1 MLKKMKNLSNYSIN
15 KKKVLF
21 RADLNIPII
30 GGKIADNSR
39 IEAIKPSIKKL
50 LKEENKIFILSH
62 LGRPKGSIKNRYS
75 LKFIVPILQK
85 EFGVNKIYFLKNLDR
100 ESISHKVKEMSFGEI
115 CLIENIRF
123 YPEEEKNDQGFVKKI
138 SKNFDL
144 FVNDAFSASHRDHA
158 SIVGFTKYLPAI
170 AGDSLI
176 EEIRNIDI
184 FLNNPKKPNLAI
196 IGGSKIST
204 KIDLLNNLIEL
215 FDTIVVGG
223 AMANTFLYANKV
235 NTGISFVEK
244 DLLKKARAIQNK
256 AINYKCKLILPV
268 DAICSTQP
276 TDKINIRYCKI
287 NNVLQDNMILD
298 VGKKTTKII
307 INQILKSQMIIW
319 NGPLGAF
326 EYKPFDQS
334 SVQIAN
340 TIKKYSKDL
349 KIISLVGGGDTI
361 SLIRSARA
369 EDGFTYI
376 SKAGGAF
383 LEWLEGKESPGVRA
397 LKKNTLG

>member
-1 MLKKMKNLSNYSIN
+1 MKNLNNYSIN

-30 GGKIADNSR
+30 NGKISDNSR
-39 IEAIKPSIKKL
+39 IEAIKPSITKL
-50 LKEENKIFILSH
+50 LKQQNKIFILSH
-62 LGRPKGSIKNRYS
+62 FGRPKEDNKNKHS
-75 LKFIVPILQK
+75 LKFILPTLQK
-85 EFGVNKIYFLKNLDR
+85 EFSVKKIYFLKNLDG
-100 ESISHKVKEMSFGEI
+100 ESISRKIEEMFFGEI

-123 YPEEEKNDQGFVKKI
+123 YPEEEKNDQDFAKQI

-144 FVNDAFSASHRDHA
+144 FVNDAFSVSHRYHA

-170 AGDSLI
+170 AGDSLL
-176 EEIRNIDI
+176 EEIKNIDM

-235 NTGISFVEK
+235 NIGMSFVEK
-244 DLLKKARAIQNK
+244 DLLKNAIEIQTKAK
-256 AINYKCKLILPV
+256 NYNCKLILPV
-268 DAICSTQP
+268 DAVCSKKL
-276 TDKINIRYCKI
+276 TDKINIRYCEI
-287 NNVLQDNMILD
+287 NNVLQDHMILD
-298 VGKKTTKII
+298 VGEKTTKII
-307 INQILKSQMIIW
+307 ENEISKSQMIIW

-326 EYKPFDQS
+326 EYSPFNQS
-334 SVQIAN
+334 SVQIAD
-340 TIKKYSKDL
+340 TIKKYSKAF
-349 KIISLVGGGDTI
+349 KIISLAGGGDTI
-361 SLIRSARA
+361 SLIKSARA

-397 LKKNTLG
+397 LKENTLV

>member
-1 MLKKMKNLSNYSIN
+1 MKNLNNYNLN

-21 RADLNIPII
+21 RADLNIPVVD
-30 GGKIADNSR
+30 GKITDNSR
-39 IEAIKPSIKKL
+39 IEAIKPSITKL
-50 LKEENKIFILSH
+50 LKRRNKIFILSH
-62 LGRPKGSIKNRYS
+62 FGRPKSNDKNKYS
-75 LKFIVPILQK
+75 LQFICPTLQK
-85 EFGVNKIYFLKNLDR
+85 EFNVSKIYFLENLNG
-100 ESISHKVKEMSFGEI
+100 ESISQKIEEMSFGDI

-123 YPEEEKNDQGFVKKI
+123 YSEEEKNDQDFVKQV
-138 SKNFDL
+138 SKKFDF
-144 FVNDAFSASHRDHA
+144 FVNDAFSVSHRNHA
-158 SIVGFTKYLPAI
+158 SVVGFPKYLPAI
-170 AGDSLI
+170 AGDSLV
-176 EEIRNIDI
+176 EEIKNIDL

-235 NTGISFVEK
+235 NIGVSFVEK
-244 DLLKKARAIQNK
+244 KLLNNARAIQAK
-256 AINYKCKLILPV
+256 ASEYQCKLILPV
-268 DAICSTQP
+268 DVVCSKKI
-276 TDKINIRYCKI
+276 TDKINIRCCKI
-287 NNVLQDNMILD
+287 NNVLQDHMILD
-298 VGKKTTKII
+298 LGEETTKII
-307 INQILKSQMIIW
+307 KDEIVNSQMIIW

-326 EYKPFDQS
+326 EYTPFDNS

-349 KIISLVGGGDTI
+349 KITSLAGGGDTI
-361 SLIRSARA
+361 SLIKSVRA

-397 LKKNTLG
+397 LKENALV

>member
-1 MLKKMKNLSNYSIN
+1 MKNLNNYSIN

-21 RADLNIPII
+21 RADLNIPVI
-30 GGKIADNSR
+30 GGKITDNSR
-39 IEAIKPSIKKL
+39 IIAIKPSIKKL
-50 LKEENKIFILSH
+50 LIRQNKIFILSH
-62 LGRPKGSIKNRYS
+62 FGRPKGSIKNKYS
-75 LKFIVPILQK
+75 LQFILPILKK
-85 EFGVNKIYFLKNLDR
+85 EFDVSKVYFLKNLDE
-100 ESISHKVKEMSFGEI
+100 ESISRKIKEMSFGEI

-123 YPEEEKNDQGFVKKI
+123 YPEEEKNDLDFVKKI
-138 SKNFDL
+138 SKKFDL
-144 FVNDAFSASHRDHA
+144 FVNDAFSASHREHA

-170 AGDSLI
+170 AGDSLL
-176 EEIRNIDI
+176 EEIKNIDL

-204 KIDLLNNLIEL
+204 KISLLNNLIEV

-223 AMANTFLYANKV
+223 AMANTFLYANKI
-235 NTGISFVEK
+235 NIGISFVEK
-244 DLLKKARAIQNK
+244 DLLKEAREIQNK
-256 AINYKCKLILPV
+256 AINYKCKLIFPV
-268 DAICSTQP
+268 DAVCSKEL

-287 NNVLQDNMILD
+287 NNVLQDHMILD

-307 INQILKSQMIIW
+307 KNEILKVHMLIW

-326 EYKPFDQS
+326 EYRPFDQS
-334 SVQIAN
+334 SVHIAN

-349 KIISLVGGGDTI
+349 NIISLVGGGDTI
-361 SLIRSARA
+361 SLIKSAKA

-383 LEWLEGKESPGVRA
+383 LEWLKGKELPGVRA
-397 LKKNTLG
+397 LKENTLT

>member
-1 MLKKMKNLSNYSIN
+1 MKNLNNYSIN

-30 GGKIADNSR
+30 NGKISDNSR
-39 IEAIKPSIKKL
+39 IEAIKPSITKL
-50 LKEENKIFILSH
+50 LKQQNKIFILSH
-62 LGRPKGSIKNRYS
+62 FGRPKEDNKNKHS
-75 LKFIVPILQK
+75 LKFILPTLQK
-85 EFGVNKIYFLKNLDR
+85 EFSVKKIYFLKNLDG
-100 ESISHKVKEMSFGEI
+100 ESISRKIEEMFFGEI

-123 YPEEEKNDQGFVKKI
+123 YPEEERNDQDFAKQI

-144 FVNDAFSASHRDHA
+144 FVNDAFSVSHRYHA

-170 AGDSLI
+170 AGDSLL
-176 EEIRNIDI
+176 EEIKNIDM

-235 NTGISFVEK
+235 NIGISFVEK
-244 DLLKKARAIQNK
+244 DLLKNAIEIKTKAK
-256 AINYKCKLILPV
+256 NYNCKLILPV
-268 DAICSTQP
+268 DAVCSKKL
-276 TDKINIRYCKI
+276 TDKINIRYCEI
-287 NNVLQDNMILD
+287 NNVLQDHMILD
-298 VGKKTTKII
+298 VGEKTTKII
-307 INQILKSQMIIW
+307 ENEISKSQMIIW

-326 EYKPFDQS
+326 EYSPFNQS
-334 SVQIAN
+334 SVQIAD
-340 TIKKYSKDL
+340 TIKKYSKAF
-349 KIISLVGGGDTI
+349 KIISLAGGGDTI
-361 SLIRSARA
+361 SLIKSARA

-397 LKKNTLG
+397 LKENTLV